1 MNKQKSKKQTTKNKQ
16 TKPQNKNKFGWI
28 KKNYQNN
35 PKPFKASAI
44 SETDE
49 IGKDWIKI
57 ALVPLQ

>member
-1 MNKQKSKKQTTKNKQ
+1 MNKQKSKKQTTKTNEQNHK
-16 TKPQNKNKFGWI
+16 TKLKNQ
-28 KKNYQNN
+28 KNYQNN

-44 SETDE
+44 SETEE